1 VDPIKG
7 TVLISGAGSGMGQ
20 LAARRF
26 AIRGLKVAAL
36 DVNDAGLAETAAASD
51 NISTWHCDVTDGD
64 AVART
69 IREAEERLG
78 PIGTLYNAAAIMP
91 LGKLAEQD
99 AETIHRIMD
108 INYGGTVNV
117 AKAVLPGMLERGDG
131 VLVNFAS
138 MAGWLPIL
146 LSGAYNASKFAVV
159 AFTEVLYHENR
170 DSGVRFACVCPPVTA
185 TPLLEQ
191 GRATAW
197 PKMLDAA
204 WNRRRYSTVSRTVS
218 DRISSGSFR
227 VAMRESAGACG
238 AGCPALSGN
247 TSTRSRAGSGV
258 SPAWPGLATGCVKSE

>member
-197 PKMLDAA
+197 PKMLDAGPA
-204 WNRRRYSTVSRTVS
+204 ALEPAAVLDSIEDCLRSNKFWVFPSRDARIGWRMRRWL
-218 DRISSGSFR
+218 
-227 VAMRESAGACG
+227 
-238 AGCPALSGN
+238 P
-247 TSTRSRAGSGV
+247 GV
-258 SPAWPGLATGCVKSE
+258 IWKHVHKVEGW